1 MNRHTLTNGLR
12 IVHHEDPTTQ
22 MVAVNVLYDVG
33 ARHED
38 PERTGYAH
46 LLEHLMF
53 EGSIHIPDYDT
64 HVQLAGGENNAWTS
78 NDLTNYYITLPCN
91 NVETAFWLESDRMI
105 GLALTEESVEVQKG
119 VVIEEFK
126 QRHLNR
132 PYGDVQHL
140 IRALAYK
147 VHPYRWPT
155 IGLCVEHI
163 EQATLAS
170 VMDFYHRHY
179 TPSNA
184 ILSVVGGISFDE
196 VVRLAEKWFG
206 PIESPSGMKSEKLKV
221 NTKTSVP
228 EHELSSFNFQLSTR
242 HEPPQVRQRRKTVY
256 RDVPADMLVM
266 AFHMGDRKSPE
277 YHVCDLITD
286 LLSAGQSSR
295 LTRHLIHDKRLF
307 TSIDAYI
314 QGSIDSGLL
323 YIMGR
328 TAEGITLEQ
337 AEEAVWGELTLL
349 KSSPVEDEELHKVR
363 NRSESERTFN
373 NINYLNRAIAIAQ
386 MELIGQDR
394 ELTDELTRYCSV
406 SADDIRQ
413 TARKTFTKR
422 NSSVLYYR
430 AKRNDAT
437 LTTEGHDA
445 N

>member
-1 MNRHTLTNGLR
+1 MNRHTLPNGLR

-22 MVAVNVLYDVG
+22 MVAVNVLYNVG

-53 EGSIHIPDYDT
+53 EGSVNIPNYDS

-78 NDLTNYYITLPCN
+78 NDLTNYYIALPCS
-91 NVETAFWLESDRMI
+91 NVETAFWLESDRMLS
-105 GLALTEESVEVQKG
+105 LALTEESVEVQKG

-140 IRALAYK
+140 IRSLAYK

-163 EQATLAS
+163 EQATLES

-206 PIESPSGMKSEKLKV
+206 PIPHSEIAPRTL
-221 NTKTSVP
+221 P
-228 EHELSSFNFQLSTR
+228 Q
-242 HEPPQVRQRRKTVY
+242 EPIQQRIRRKTVL
-256 RDVPADMLVM
+256 RNVPADMLVM
-266 AFHMGDRKSPE
+266 AFHMPDRKSVE
-277 YHVCDLITD
+277 YHTCDLITD

-295 LTRHLIHDKRLF
+295 LTRRLIHEQRLF
-307 TSIDAYI
+307 TSLDAYI
-314 QGSIDSGLL
+314 QGSIDAGLI
-323 YIMGR
+323 YVMGR
-328 TAEGITLEQ
+328 IAEGTTLQQAEQ
-337 AEEAVWGELTLL
+337 AVWDELNAL
-349 KSSPVEDEELHKVR
+349 KSSPIPSEELNKVR

-373 NINYLNRAIAIAQ
+373 NINYLNRAINMAQ
-386 MELIGQDR
+386 LELIGQDR
-394 ELTDELTRYCSV
+394 ELADELARYCNV
-406 SADDIRQ
+406 TAKDIHK
-413 TARKTFTKR
+413 TSRKVFTKK
-422 NSSVLYYR
+422 NCCVLYYK
-430 AKRNDAT
+430 ASTKD
-437 LTTEGHDA
+437 
-445 N
+445 

>member
-1 MNRHTLTNGLR
+1 MNRHTLANGLR

-22 MVAVNVLYDVG
+22 MVAVNLLYNVG

-38 PERTGYAH
+38 TEHTGYAH

-53 EGSIHIPDYDT
+53 EGSANIPNYDT

-78 NDLTNYYITLPCN
+78 NDLTNYYITVPCS
-91 NVETAFWLESDRMI
+91 NVETAFWLESDRMT

-132 PYGDVQHL
+132 PYGDVQHH

-163 EQATLAS
+163 EHATLET
-170 VMDFYHRHY
+170 VMDFYRRHY
-179 TPSNA
+179 RPSNA
-184 ILSVVGGISFDE
+184 ILSVVGGIRFDE

-206 PIESPSGMKSEKLKV
+206 PLENPGGIKNENLKMKTE
-221 NTKTSVP
+221 TPVP
-228 EHELSSFNFQLSTR
+228 EHELSIFNSQFSITY
-242 HEPPQVRQRRKTVY
+242 EPPQARQRRKTIT
-256 RDVPADMLVM
+256 RPVPADMLVM
-266 AFHMGDRKSPE
+266 AFHMAERTSHE

-295 LTRHLIHDKRLF
+295 LTRRLIHEQRLF
-307 TSIDAYI
+307 TALDAYI
-314 QGSIDSGLL
+314 QGSIDVGLI

-328 TAEGITLEQ
+328 TAEGVTLAQAEQ
-337 AEEAVWGELTLL
+337 AVWKELAMLKREAI
-349 KSSPVEDEELHKVR
+349 PAEELNKVR

-394 ELTDELTRYCSV
+394 ELADELARYCAV
-406 SADDIRQ
+406 TAEEVRH
-413 TARKTFTKR
+413 TARKIFTKK
-422 NSSVLYYR
+422 NSCVLYYK
-430 AKRNDAT
+430 AK
-437 LTTEGHDA
+437 G
-445 N
+445 

>member
-1 MNRHTLTNGLR
+1 MNRHTLPNGLR

-22 MVAVNVLYDVG
+22 MVAVNVLYNVG

-53 EGSIHIPDYDT
+53 EGSVNIPNYDS

-78 NDLTNYYITLPCN
+78 NDLTNYYIALPCS
-91 NVETAFWLESDRMI
+91 NVETAFWLESDRMLS
-105 GLALTEESVEVQKG
+105 LALTEESVEVQKG

-140 IRALAYK
+140 IRSLAYK

-163 EQATLAS
+163 EQATLES

-206 PIESPSGMKSEKLKV
+206 PIPHSEIAPRTL
-221 NTKTSVP
+221 P
-228 EHELSSFNFQLSTR
+228 Q
-242 HEPPQVRQRRKTVY
+242 EPIQQRIRRKTVH
-256 RDVPADMLVM
+256 RNVPADMLVM
-266 AFHMGDRKSPE
+266 AFHMPDRKSVE
-277 YHVCDLITD
+277 YHTCDLITD

-295 LTRHLIHDKRLF
+295 LTRRLIHEQRLF
-307 TSIDAYI
+307 TSLDAYI
-314 QGSIDSGLL
+314 QGSIDAGLI
-323 YIMGR
+323 YVMGR
-328 TAEGITLEQ
+328 IAEGTTLQQAEQ
-337 AEEAVWGELTLL
+337 AVWDELNAL
-349 KSSPVEDEELHKVR
+349 KSSPIPSEELNKVR

-373 NINYLNRAIAIAQ
+373 NINYLNRAINMAQ
-386 MELIGQDR
+386 LELIGQDR
-394 ELTDELTRYCSV
+394 ELADELARYCNV
-406 SADDIRQ
+406 TAKDIHK
-413 TARKTFTKR
+413 TSRKVFTKK
-422 NSSVLYYR
+422 NCCVLYYK
-430 AKRNDAT
+430 ASTKD
-437 LTTEGHDA
+437 
-445 N
+445 

>member
-1 MNRHTLTNGLR
+1 MNRHTLPNGLR

-38 PERTGYAH
+38 STRTGYAH

-53 EGSIHIPDYDT
+53 EGSTHIPNYDT

-78 NDLTNYYITLPCN
+78 NDLTNYYITLPCS
-91 NVETAFWLESDRMI
+91 NVETAFWLESDRMM

-140 IRALAYK
+140 IRAMAYR

-163 EQATLAS
+163 EQATLES

-184 ILSVVGGISFDE
+184 ILSVVGGIRFDE

-206 PIESPSGMKSEKLKV
+206 PLPANPIAPCPL
-221 NTKTSVP
+221 P
-228 EHELSSFNFQLSTR
+228 Q
-242 HEPPQVRQRRKTVY
+242 EPPQQRMRRKTVY
-256 RDVPADMLVM
+256 RSVPADMLVM
-266 AFHMGDRKSPE
+266 AFHMADRKSRE

-314 QGSIDSGLL
+314 QGSIDTGLI

-337 AEEAVWGELTLL
+337 AEQAVWDELDTL
-349 KSSPVEDEELHKVR
+349 KRNTIEPEELNKVR

-394 ELTDELTRYCSV
+394 DLTDELARYCAV
-406 SADDIRQ
+406 TAEEVQR
-413 TARKTFTKR
+413 TARKIFTKK
-422 NSSVLYYR
+422 NCCVLYYK
-430 AKRNDAT
+430 AEKDSN
-437 LTTEGHDA
+437 EGY
-445 N
+445 

>member
-1 MNRHTLTNGLR
+1 MNRYTLPNGLR

-22 MVAVNVLYDVG
+22 MVAVNVLYNVG

-53 EGSIHIPDYDT
+53 EGSVHIPDYDT
-64 HVQLAGGENNAWTS
+64 HVQLAGGENNAWTN
-78 NDLTNYYITLPCN
+78 NDLTNYYIALPCSN
-91 NVETAFWLESDRMI
+91 IETAFWLESDRML

-140 IRALAYK
+140 IRSLAYK

-163 EQATLAS
+163 EQATLES

-206 PIESPSGMKSEKLKV
+206 PLPKSPIAQRTL
-221 NTKTSVP
+221 
-228 EHELSSFNFQLSTR
+228 
-242 HEPPQVRQRRKTVY
+242 PQEAPQQRIRRKSVY
-256 RDVPADMLVM
+256 RNVPADMLVM
-266 AFHMGDRKSPE
+266 AFHMAERKSME

-295 LTRHLIHDKRLF
+295 LIRHLMHDQHLF

-314 QGSIDSGLL
+314 QGSIDNGLL

-328 TAEGITLEQ
+328 LAEGITLEQ
-337 AEEAVWGELTLL
+337 AERAVWSELETL
-349 KSSPVEDEELHKVR
+349 KRNTIDPEELNKVR

-373 NINYLNRAIAIAQ
+373 NINYLNRAVNMAQ
-386 MELIGQDR
+386 LELIGQDH
-394 ELTDELTRYCSV
+394 ELADELARYCSV
-406 SADDIRQ
+406 STNNVQ
-413 TARKTFTKR
+413 NTARKVFTKK
-422 NSSVLYYR
+422 NCCVLYYK
-430 AKRNDAT
+430 ACPQ
-437 LTTEGHDA
+437 H
-445 N
+445 

>member
-1 MNRHTLTNGLR
+1 MNRHTLSNGLR
-12 IVHHEDPTTQ
+12 IIHHEDPTTQ
-22 MVAVNVLYDVG
+22 MVAVNVLYSVG

-53 EGSIHIPDYDT
+53 EGSTNIPNYDT

-78 NDLTNYYITLPCN
+78 NDLTNYYIALPCS
-91 NVETAFWLESDRMI
+91 NVETAFWLESDRMLS
-105 GLALTEESVEVQKG
+105 LALTEESVEIQKG

-140 IRALAYK
+140 IRSLAYK

-163 EQATLAS
+163 EQATLES

-184 ILSVVGGISFDE
+184 ILSVAGGISFGE

-206 PIESPSGMKSEKLKV
+206 PIPHSEIAPRTL
-221 NTKTSVP
+221 P
-228 EHELSSFNFQLSTR
+228 Q
-242 HEPPQVRQRRKTVY
+242 EPTQQRIRRKTVH
-256 RDVPADMLVM
+256 RNVPADMLVM
-266 AFHMGDRKSPE
+266 AFHMPDRKSVE
-277 YHVCDLITD
+277 YHTCDLITD

-295 LTRHLIHDKRLF
+295 LTRHLVHDKRLF

-314 QGSIDSGLL
+314 QGSIDNGLL

-328 TAEGITLEQ
+328 LAEGVTLEQ
-337 AEEAVWGELTLL
+337 AEQAVWDELETL
-349 KSSPVEDEELHKVR
+349 KSNTIAPEELSKVR

-373 NINYLNRAIAIAQ
+373 NINYLNRAVNMAQ
-386 MELIGQDR
+386 LELIGQDH
-394 ELTDELTRYCSV
+394 ELTDELARYCSV
-406 SADDIRQ
+406 ATKDVQ
-413 TARKTFTKR
+413 HTARRVFTKK
-422 NSSVLYYR
+422 NCNVLYYR
-430 AKRNDAT
+430 AAQQEIDKGT
-437 LTTEGHDA
+437 
-445 N
+445 

>member
-1 MNRHTLTNGLR
+1 
-12 IVHHEDPTTQ
+12 
-22 MVAVNVLYDVG
+22 MVAVNVLYNVG

-53 EGSIHIPDYDT
+53 EGSVHIPNYDT
-64 HVQLAGGENNAWTS
+64 HVQLAGGENNAWTN
-78 NDLTNYYITLPCN
+78 NDLTNYYIALPCSN
-91 NVETAFWLESDRMI
+91 IETAFWLESDRML

-140 IRALAYK
+140 IRSLAYK

-163 EQATLAS
+163 EQATLES

-206 PIESPSGMKSEKLKV
+206 PLPKSPIAQRTL
-221 NTKTSVP
+221 
-228 EHELSSFNFQLSTR
+228 
-242 HEPPQVRQRRKTVY
+242 PQEAPQQRIRRKSVY
-256 RDVPADMLVM
+256 RNVPADMLVM
-266 AFHMGDRKSPE
+266 AFHMADRKSME

-295 LTRHLIHDKRLF
+295 LIRHLVHTQHLF

-314 QGSIDSGLL
+314 QGSIDNGLL

-328 TAEGITLEQ
+328 LAEGITLEQ
-337 AEEAVWGELTLL
+337 AERAVWSELETL
-349 KSSPVEDEELHKVR
+349 KRNTIDPEELNKVR

-373 NINYLNRAIAIAQ
+373 NINYLNRAVNMAQ
-386 MELIGQDR
+386 LELIGQDH
-394 ELTDELTRYCSV
+394 ELADELARYCSV
-406 SADDIRQ
+406 STKEVQ
-413 TARKTFTKR
+413 STARKVFTKK
-422 NSSVLYYR
+422 NCCVLYYK
-430 AKRNDAT
+430 ACPQ
-437 LTTEGHDA
+437 H
-445 N
+445 